1 MVPALPVPQTLNC
14 RGRLLS
20 LEEPLVM
27 GILNLTPDSFSDGG
41 RYQQQDA
48 AIAHTEAMLAAGAT
62 IIDIGAYSSR
72 PGAPKVS
79 EAAELERLA
88 IVPQLVARFPE
99 AIFSVDTFRANVAV
113 AMLAAGVHILNDITA
128 GLAEPAILRVAAE
141 NSAPMILMHMQGT
154 PQTMQQNPTYTYV
167 VAEVMAFLQQAVA
180 RAHAAG
186 VHDVVLDP
194 GFGFGKSLAHNYAL
208 VAAMPQLQL
217 LGRPLLM
224 GISRKRMLTQ
234 GLDLP
239 QPLALHA
246 AGALHYQALC
256 QGVRILRVHDVPEA
270 VAICRLFAQTTHGAL

>member
-20 LEEPLVM
+20 LEAPRVM

-41 RYQQQDA
+41 QYQQQDA
-48 AIAHTEAMLAAGAT
+48 ALAHTEAMLAAGAT

-72 PGAPKVS
+72 PGAAEVS
-79 EAAELERLA
+79 EQEELQRLA
-88 IVPQLVARFPE
+88 IVPQLVARFPQ
-99 AIFSVDTFRANVAV
+99 AIVSVDTFRATVAE
-113 AMLAAGVHILNDITA
+113 AMLAAGVHIINDISA
-128 GLAEPAILRVAAE
+128 GLADPDMLRVAAAHG
-141 NSAPMILMHMQGT
+141 APMILMHMQGT
-154 PQTMQQNPTYTYV
+154 PQTMQQNPTYTDV

-180 RAHAAG
+180 RAQAAG

-194 GFGFGKSLAHNYAL
+194 GFGFGKTLVHNYAL

-246 AGALHYQALC
+246 ASALHYQALC

>member
-20 LEEPLVM
+20 LEAPLVM

-41 RYQQQDA
+41 KYMHLGA
-48 AIAHTEAMLAAGAT
+48 ALAHTDAMVKAGAT

-72 PGAPKVS
+72 PGAAEVS
-79 EAAELERLA
+79 EQDELQRLA
-88 IVPQLVARFPE
+88 IVPQLVARFPQ
-99 AIFSVDTFRANVAV
+99 AIFSVDTFRATVAE
-113 AMLAAGVHILNDITA
+113 AMLAAGVHIINDISA
-128 GLAEPAILRVAAE
+128 GLADPDMLRVAAAHC
-141 NSAPMILMHMQGT
+141 APMILMHMRGT
-154 PQTMQQNPTYTYV
+154 PQTMQQNPTYTDV
-167 VAEVMAFLQQAVA
+167 VAEVIAFLRQAVA
-180 RAHAAG
+180 RAQAAG

-194 GFGFGKSLAHNYAL
+194 GFGFGKTLAHNYAL

-217 LGRPLLM
+217 LGCPLLM

-246 AGALHYQALC
+246 ASALHYQALC

-270 VAICRLFAQTTHGAL
+270 MAICRLFAQTTHGAF